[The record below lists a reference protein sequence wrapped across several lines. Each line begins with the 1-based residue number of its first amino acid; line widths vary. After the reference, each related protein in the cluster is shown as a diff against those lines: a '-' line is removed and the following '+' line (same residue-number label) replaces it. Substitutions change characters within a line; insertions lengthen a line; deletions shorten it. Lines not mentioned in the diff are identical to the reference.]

1 MKRLCALALLAIL
14 CLSAQAI
21 SRPTTPAGAP
31 KDGGQYIL
39 VNAYTTD
46 GYMAMTSWDS
56 ALYFLGESDSDYE
69 NNAFTAI
76 LNDDGTWS
84 FVYYGTEESVTENED
99 GTSDTTTVDVTYY
112 IGLGSTSNVYPNL
125 TDQTKWTVTEGDI
138 DGFYY
143 VISGEGNW
151 SHTIGYPMHLNSGA
165 QYLVV
170 SVEED
175 SWYPDYC
182 GGTIYTEEGNDYDGG
197 QYEVGED
204 GRALFADSTSWNWA
218 FIAVS
223 DVPEWMALYE
233 VYGEFVAYEDYLAVD
248 GYETGFQ
255 ASYDAA
261 LAIYEGSD
269 FNWEDDCET
278 VIAILSAKVEYYEL
292 IEDAKRY
299 DEPDAALSTAISTAE
314 TSFQTITSTSEVES
328 AIETLQAAIDAYL
341 LGTGDVSGLGTNL
354 SFEDLTAQD
363 GATTSGVAAPPTGW
377 DVYIDGTQVTTAE
390 EVTAAGITGW
400 HGVNDDVVNQTG
412 SYAFGIWNSGIP
424 AYQISQTIEGLD
436 NGTYVVTAWLM
447 VGANTYGS
455 RRTTQRLFG
464 NYNATYFGSA
474 EEYDED
480 ELDVPEVHAY
490 AGLEEPTT
498 DTQLQELSVR
508 AYVYDGTLTFGIK
521 TDANITAALRTS
533 SNSAGGDGWFKCDYF
548 TIQQEGYVAA
558 DAVEVANYFIDQF
571 TTYRY
576 EEMYSGLKDQLE
588 EVLSTYTS
596 VDESTAEDD
605 VNAIIIALASLL
617 SEVAGSVEAYAE
629 LWQAID
635 DGYTAADEYSF
646 YSGFDD
652 YVALIEEAEAGWED
666 GLYTTEEVA
675 EVIAS
680 ISEALVE
687 LQKSG
692 IAVGEYLSIVQ
703 NASFEDLSNQ
713 SNTESS
719 GAVAP
724 PAGWDLYING
734 ELCTSVADYTS
745 AGASLGWCAINTG
758 DELSD
763 AVDDDGNEITVQ
775 YTDGTHLWGIWAAS
789 IPEVQLSQ
797 TFTGVPSG
805 TYILSADV
813 MVEYNWAGDCTT
825 SQRIFGNDYMQLWGE
840 ESYYEDDL
848 LPDDVAE
855 AKAYADGEHLTYAG
869 YICSEDYEQVCHSLR
884 AMSITFGVDESG
896 EMTIGFRTDGNRPNS
911 SVSDVSGQGWFKVD
925 NFQLYFESEDIPTA
939 ITSTAISNNASQLT
953 AQQYFT
959 LDGAQVNAPQKGVT
973 LVKNIFSDGSVRT
986 TKIYR

>member
-1 MKRLCALALLAIL
+1 MKRIYTLTLLAAL
-14 CLSAQAI
+14 TLAAQAI
-21 SRPTTPAGAP
+21 DRPTTPAGAP

-69 NNAFTAI
+69 NNAFTAL

-112 IGLGSTSNVYPNL
+112 VGLGSSANVYPNL

-151 SHTIGYPMHLNSGA
+151 TYTIGLPMHLNNGA
-165 QYLVV
+165 QYFVV

-197 QYEVGED
+197 QYEVDEN

-218 FIAVS
+218 FIATS
-223 DVPEWMALYE
+223 DVPEWMAVYE
-233 VYGEFVAYEDYLAVD
+233 VYDEFVAFEDYLAVD

-261 LAIYEGSD
+261 LAIYQDSE
-269 FNWEDDCET
+269 FNWEDDCES
-278 VIAILSAKVEYYEL
+278 IIDILSTKVEFYEL
-292 IEDAKRY
+292 IEDAKAY
-299 DEPDAALSTAISTAE
+299 DDADAALTTAISTAE
-314 TSFQTITSTSEVES
+314 TSFQTITSAAEVES

-363 GATTSGVAAPPTGW
+363 GATTTTVAAPPTGW
-377 DVYIDGTQVTTAE
+377 DVFIDGTQVTTAD

-424 AYQISQTIEGLD
+424 TYQISQTIEGLET
-436 NGTYVVTAWLM
+436 GTYTITAWLM
-447 VGANTYGS
+447 VGANTSGS

-474 EEYDED
+474 DEYDED

-490 AGLEEPTT
+490 ANLEEPTT
-498 DTQLQELSVR
+498 DTQLQEMSVS
-508 AYVYDGTLTFGIK
+508 AYVYDGTLTFGVK
-521 TDANITAALRTS
+521 TDANLAAALRTS
-533 SNSAGGDGWFKCDYF
+533 SNSAGGDGWFKVDYF
-548 TIQQEGYVAA
+548 TIQQEGYIGEDAA
-558 DAVEVANYFIDQF
+558 EVANYFINQF
-571 TTYRY
+571 DTYY
-576 EEMYSGLKDQLE
+576 GQEMYSELADLVQ
-588 EVLSTYTS
+588 EVRSSYS
-596 VDESTAEDD
+596 D
-605 VNAIIIALASLL
+605 VSADTDSATINDIIRTL
-617 SEVAGSVEAYAE
+617 SESLAEVAECVEAYAD

-635 DGYTAADEYSF
+635 DGYTAADEYAY

-680 ISEALVE
+680 ISAALIE

-692 IAVGEYLSIVQ
+692 IAVGEYLSIIQ

-713 SNTESS
+713 DNTESS

-724 PAGWDLYING
+724 PAGWDLYIND
-734 ELCTSVADYTS
+734 ELCSSVADYTS
-745 AGASLGWCAINTG
+745 AGASLSWCAINSG
-758 DELSD
+758 DDLDD
-763 AVDDDGNEITVQ
+763 AVDDDGNAISVQ
-775 YTDGTHLWGIWAAS
+775 YTDGTHLWGIWATD
-789 IPEVQLSQ
+789 IPDVQLSQ
-797 TFTGVPSG
+797 TFTGVPTG
-805 TYILSADV
+805 TYTLSADV

-825 SQRIFGNDYMQLWGE
+825 TQRIFGNDYMQLWGE

-848 LPDDVAE
+848 LPDDVLA
-855 AKAYADGEHLTYAG
+855 AKAYDDGEHLTYAG

-884 AMSITFGVDESG
+884 AMSITFGVGDDG
-896 EMTIGFRTDGNRPNS
+896 EMTVGFRTNGTRPNT

-925 NFQLYFESEDIPTA
+925 NFQLYFDSEDTPTS
-939 ITSTAISNNASQLT
+939 ITATAVSANASQLLR
-953 AQQYFT
+953 QQYYT
-959 LDGAQVNAPQKGVT
+959 LDGAQVSRLQKGVT
-973 LVKNIFSDGSVRT
+973 IVKNTFSDGSVRT
-986 TKIYR
+986 TKVYR